1 MSGAVEEGGQ
11 CRRSHVSRGEDGQS
25 KLGQGGTWGQRTLVF
40 TLSRIKSE
48 LRVLSRGMM
57 WLDV

>member
-40 TLSRIKSE
+40 TLSRIKS
-48 LRVLSRGMM
+48 
-57 WLDV
+57 